1 MLSSIRMRKFLDL
14 LYLGCLFRNRDLSVI
29 NASLKFFLSN
39 LERIELAFYFG
50 SSNRYSFEVFFVTLF
65 LGAVSIITSSNC
77 SCEDSTKIPAALAAS
92 AQLCGCLDV
101 SFSAGF
107 VISVFSSGS
116 FLYDRVRTMLSKS
129 SPLSASC
136 KKREMSIQATAAARP
151 DIFNA
156 ILSAIV
162 HLRSTSRHQMVTL

>member
-1 MLSSIRMRKFLDL
+1 MVSIAAPIHLQLLLLGVLGLLNSELLLSTAVMIGFL
-14 LYLGCLFRNRDLSVI
+14 V
-29 NASLKFFLSN
+29 A
-39 LERIELAFYFG
+39 
-50 SSNRYSFEVFFVTLF
+50 LF
-65 LGAVSIITSSNC
+65 LGAVSTITSSNC
-77 SCEDSTKIPAALAAS
+77 SCDDSTKTPAALAAS

-151 DIFNA
+151 DIFNV

-162 HLRSTSRHQMVTL
+162 YLWSTSRHQMVTL